1 MDGEYKTLS
10 DKSIESNILF
20 FGQDDCPPNYFFKGN
35 NVRKNY
41 VIHYIQKG
49 KGSFASANHHVVELK
64 AGDIFILPK
73 GVPCFYQADGHEP
86 WSYFW
91 IGLSGTKIATM
102 LSATCLSTKYYLR
115 NIDGSKS
122 QSSLF
127 ALYDAIHE
135 PSSLA
140 NDINIESLIYQMFYH
155 LIREF
160 PAKNLSRTNQ
170 TNKKLKLAITYL
182 EDNFR
187 NSNCTIIGVSHKLNL
202 SRSYLYNLF
211 KKSMN
216 LSPQQFLIKLRME
229 EAKQYLINSDNTIKE
244 ISAAVGY
251 TDEFTFSKAFKRY
264 SGFSPKIFKKNNQN

>member
-1 MDGEYKTLS
+1 MAK
-10 DKSIESNILF
+10 
-20 FGQDDCPPNYFFKGN
+20 
-35 NVRKNY
+35 
-41 VIHYIQKG
+41 
-49 KGSFASANHHVVELK
+49 
-64 AGDIFILPK
+64 
-73 GVPCFYQADGHEP
+73 
-86 WSYFW
+86 
-91 IGLSGTKIATM
+91 
-102 LSATCLSTKYYLR
+102 
-115 NIDGSKS
+115 KS